1 MKFLDVRSYCIC
13 QVNIVYLRNF
23 SAFGADGVRLA
34 RAKASFVFRCRS
46 VLVVDYKVCLYQQR
60 YGVIYRG
67 SADPELFVL
76 LEVSQQLLNLKTSVY
91 RIDGIEDGVAF
102 QSAPAPVLFQ
112 VLGEELF
119 CGLCNPFVF
128 HIAPIATKL
137 PIFLQ

>member
-1 MKFLDVRSYCIC
+1 MKFLDVRSNCIC

-23 SAFGADGVRLA
+23 SAFRADGVSLA
-34 RAKASFVFRCRS
+34 RAKASFVLRCRS

-60 YGVIYRG
+60 YCVIYRG
-67 SADPELFVL
+67 SAHSELFVV
-76 LEVSQQLLNLKTSVY
+76 LEVLEQFLNLKTSVY
-91 RIDGIEDGVAF
+91 RIYGIEDGIAF

-119 CGLCNPFVF
+119 CGICNPFVF

-137 PIFLQ
+137 PNFL